1 MDIVARWTGRHGL
14 ALAEAMRLPREVF
27 ARQLGISPRTMAD
40 WAKQP
45 GTPLALKTQELLDV
59 VLDRAS
65 ESVRRRFIEL
75 LQPSY
80 WSGVPSIATAS
91 VDDGLVE
98 RAAAYQADVTNA
110 VELLNQLATA
120 DISDQFVGASRSG
133 WLRTAAPGAI
143 AGYMFGGNSSEGASA
158 SAMQRADSADRI
170 RSVASHLM
178 DLDFQLGGGVV
189 RRMLVV
195 YFQSEVAP
203 LLRRAHPD
211 GMRRDIFDAAA
222 EVTQLLGWSAY
233 DAGAHGAAQGYYT
246 QGLRLAEEAN
256 DRRLAGYLM
265 GDLSHQAN
273 YLGNYSE
280 ALQFARAAQS
290 ASNGWATATQAT
302 AALAMEAR
310 ALASLGERRRCIE
323 IIRKAERTF
332 ERHAPGDDPSWMS
345 YFTTEELAGEFLHCF
360 TVLGMPREAREFSV
374 VAIGPATPAR
384 TRVFIEM
391 ITAQGAAMAGDL
403 DEAIAL
409 ARGALAHADA
419 VASTRCRR
427 YVSDFRRALVDSHG
441 TDARVRSFVGDLRR
455 DYPSLARAS

>member
-14 ALAEAMRLPREVF
+14 ALGEAMRLPREVF

-40 WAKQP
+40 WARQP

-65 ESVRRRFIEL
+65 DSVRKRFIEL

-80 WSGVPSIATAS
+80 WSGAPNMASS
-91 VDDGLVE
+91 VDDGLLE
-98 RAAAYQADVTNA
+98 GAAAYQGDVTSA
-110 VELLNQLATA
+110 VDLLNQLATA
-120 DISDQFVGASRSG
+120 DLSDQFDASRSG
-133 WLRTAAPGAI
+133 WFRTAAPGAI
-143 AGYMFGGNSSEGASA
+143 AGYMFGGNSSDGASA
-158 SAMQRADSADRI
+158 SDVQRADSADQI
-170 RSVASHLM
+170 RSVATHLM

-189 RRMLVV
+189 RRMLLV

-203 LLRRAHPD
+203 LLRRTHPD

-233 DAGAHGAAQGYYT
+233 DAGAHSAAQGYYT

-256 DRRLAGYLM
+256 DRRLGGYLM

-290 ASNGWATATQAT
+290 ASNRWATATQAT

-310 ALASLGERRRCIE
+310 ALASLGERRRCVE

-332 ERHAPGDDPSWMS
+332 EQRAPGDDPSWMS
-345 YFTTEELAGEFLHCF
+345 YFTAEELAGEFLHCF

-374 VAIGPATPAR
+374 VALGPATPAR

-391 ITAQGAAMAGDL
+391 ISAQVAAMAGDL
-403 DEAIAL
+403 DEAIEL

-419 VASTRCRR
+419 VASMRCRR

-441 TDARVRSFVGDLRR
+441 KDARVRSFLSDLRR